1 MKEKVELIMRLI
13 FTILFFIIYSTI
25 ILAQSDTVRY
35 QWPVTPLNS
44 SHSLTATFSEFR
56 NTLSSDHFHN
66 AVDIAEPDG
75 NPCYPSLDGQVY
87 YIDNSGSNGYVSVAT
102 QINGKWK
109 RLTYLHIDPNP
120 SLSVGNQVTTGVTI
134 LGTIYPGMGHVHLI
148 EREFVNNINDYAA
161 EINNVRDNG
170 GLTPYI
176 DNEAPVINRNSLK
189 FYIDGTSLEI
199 PVHGLTGRVDI
210 QIKIVE
216 RNGPSSIHRNNGTYI
231 AGYRIWSSDTSQII
245 YEPDD
250 LGVKYRFDKKPFNS
264 YVHRVFVDEIA
275 SLSNPVYWL
284 TNGNGADEINQ
295 TQAVT
300 NNYFETSVL
309 DTGDYVLEIFT
320 EDTRGNQDVEYFEI
334 GITDQDLT
342 PPSVPEIFSIVNLNN
357 TESLK
362 IIWNGITENDLLG
375 YRLYYSPDNQLSSWE
390 LAADESQLN
399 RDSTSFFIESPDSF
413 IIAPGQD
420 VYYFKLTA
428 VDSSGNES
436 NSGDIYGRSLNSNSS
451 GFDKI
456 LVVNGFNRYGGSGSW
471 QSSTHAFVKLYLDP
485 LVASDSVIISSCSND
500 AIIQNIILLEDFDIV
515 IWFVGDESSVLHTFS
530 PNEQGKIKIYLENGG
545 KLFVTGSEIG
555 WDLEGKPGHPT
566 QADIDFY
573 HNYFKATYEY
583 DGNSNMS
590 PARGLSSTLF
600 DGVQLNYGQLYP
612 EDYPDDINPA
622 NGSNS
627 ILRYSQIRSGSTYR
641 KAGVAYTGMFGSSQ
655 QQGQLV
661 YLSFPFETISSL
673 SQRQNF
679 MNSLLGYFG
688 VISSIDEQLVDIPKQ
703 FSISQNYPNPF
714 NPSTQFII
722 SIPKNEKV
730 QIKAFD
736 ILGREMQTIINRT
749 LSSGEHIITWN
760 ANNFASGVYFI
771 KMQAGEFVQSQKV
784 LLLK

>member
-1 MKEKVELIMRLI
+1 MRLI
-13 FTILFFIIYSTI
+13 FTILFFLTYLPIIQ
-25 ILAQSDTVRY
+25 AQQDTVRY

-75 NPCYPSLDGQVY
+75 QPCYPSLDGQVFF
-87 YIDNSGSNGYVSVAT
+87 IDNSGSNGYVSVAT

-109 RLTYLHIDPNP
+109 RITYLHIAPNP

-148 EREFVNNINDYAA
+148 EREFVNNVSDYAA
-161 EINNVRDNG
+161 EINNIRPNG
-170 GLTPYI
+170 GLIPYI
-176 DNEAPVINRNSLK
+176 DTEAPAINRNSLK

-199 PVHGLTGRVDI
+199 PAHGLTGRVDI
-210 QIKIVE
+210 QIKIEE

-250 LGVKYRFDKKPFNS
+250 LGIKYRFDKKPFNS
-264 YVHRVFVDEIA
+264 YVHRVFVDGLA

-300 NNYFETSVL
+300 NNYFETTGL

-342 PPSVPEIFSIVNLNN
+342 PPSVPEIFSIININN
-357 TESLK
+357 SKSLK
-362 IIWNGITENDLLG
+362 IEWNEITENDLLG
-375 YRLYYSPDNQLSSWE
+375 YRLYYSPNNQLSSWE
-390 LAADESQLN
+390 LAADESQLKK
-399 RDSTSFFIESPDSF
+399 DSTSFFIASPDSF
-413 IIAPGQD
+413 VIAPVED

-436 NSGDIYGRSLNSNSS
+436 NSGDIYGRSLHTNGS
-451 GFDKI
+451 GFDKVLI
-456 LVVNGFNRYGGSGSW
+456 VNGFSRYGGSASW
-471 QSSTHAFVKLYLDP
+471 QYSTHPFIKSYLDP
-485 LVASDSVIISSCSND
+485 LIASDSVVVSSCSNN
-500 AIIQNIILLEDFDIV
+500 AIIQNKISLEDFDIA
-515 IWFVGDESSVLHTFS
+515 IWFVGDESTINDTFT
-530 PNEQGKIKIYLENGG
+530 PFEQNRIATYLQNGG
-545 KLFVTGSEIG
+545 KLFVSGSEIG
-555 WDLEGKPGHPT
+555 WDLGRSHSASQSG
-566 QADIDFY
+566 DMSFY
-573 HNYFKATYEY
+573 NNYFKASYVN
-583 DGNSNMS
+583 DGNSSMS
-590 PARGLSSTLF
+590 PARGLSGTLF
-600 DGVQLNYGQLYP
+600 DGIQLNYGQLYL

-622 NGSNS
+622 NGSTS
-627 ILRYSQIRSGSTYR
+627 ILRYSQIRTGSTYR

-673 SQRQNF
+673 SQRQIF

-688 VISSIDEQLVDIPKQ
+688 VLSSVDEDLVNIPKQ
-703 FSISQNYPNPF
+703 FALSQNYPNPF
-714 NPSTQFII
+714 NPSTHFVV
-722 SIPKNEKV
+722 SIPKKEKV
-730 QIKAFD
+730 LIKVFD
-736 ILGREMQTIINRT
+736 ILGREMQTIMNRT

-760 ANNFASGVYFI
+760 ANKFASGVYFI
-771 KMQAGEFVQSQKV
+771 QMHAGEFVQSQKV

>member
-1 MKEKVELIMRLI
+1 MRLI
-13 FTILFFIIYSTI
+13 FTILFFLTYLPIIQ
-25 ILAQSDTVRY
+25 AQQDTVRY

-75 NPCYPSLDGQVY
+75 QPCYPSLDGQVFF
-87 YIDNSGSNGYVSVAT
+87 IDNSGSNGYVSVAT

-109 RLTYLHIDPNP
+109 RITYLHIAPNP

-148 EREFVNNINDYAA
+148 EREFVNNVSDYAA
-161 EINNVRDNG
+161 EINNIRPNG
-170 GLTPYI
+170 GLIPYI
-176 DNEAPVINRNSLK
+176 DTEAPAINRNSLK

-199 PVHGLTGRVDI
+199 PAHGLTGRVDI
-210 QIKIVE
+210 QIKIEE

-250 LGVKYRFDKKPFNS
+250 LGIKYRFDKKPFNS
-264 YVHRVFVDEIA
+264 YVHRVFVDGLA

-300 NNYFETSVL
+300 NNYFETTGL

-342 PPSVPEIFSIVNLNN
+342 PPSVPEIFSIININN
-357 TESLK
+357 SKSLK
-362 IIWNGITENDLLG
+362 IEWNEITENDLLG
-375 YRLYYSPDNQLSSWE
+375 YRLYYSPNNQLSSWE
-390 LAADESQLN
+390 LAADESQLKK
-399 RDSTSFFIESPDSF
+399 DSTSFFIASPDSF
-413 IIAPGQD
+413 VIAPVED

-436 NSGDIYGRSLNSNSS
+436 NSGDIYGRSLHTNGS
-451 GFDKI
+451 GFDKVLI
-456 LVVNGFNRYGGSGSW
+456 VNGFSRYGGSASW
-471 QSSTHAFVKLYLDP
+471 QYSTHPFIKSYLDP
-485 LVASDSVIISSCSND
+485 LIASDSVVVSSCSNN
-500 AIIQNIILLEDFDIV
+500 AIIQNKISLEDFEIV
-515 IWFVGDESSVLHTFS
+515 IWFVGDESTINDTFT
-530 PNEQGKIKIYLENGG
+530 PFEQNRIATYLQNGG
-545 KLFVTGSEIG
+545 KLFVSGSEIG
-555 WDLEGKPGHPT
+555 WDLGRSHSASQSG
-566 QADIDFY
+566 DMSFY
-573 HNYFKATYEY
+573 NNYFKASYVN

-590 PARGLSSTLF
+590 PARGLSGTLF
-600 DGVQLNYGQLYP
+600 DGIQLNYGQLYP

-622 NGSNS
+622 NGSTS
-627 ILRYSQIRSGSTYR
+627 ILRYSQIRTGSTYR

-673 SQRQNF
+673 SQRQIF

-688 VISSIDEQLVDIPKQ
+688 VLSSVDEDLVNIPKQ
-703 FSISQNYPNPF
+703 FALSQNYPNPF
-714 NPSTQFII
+714 NPSTHFVV
-722 SIPKNEKV
+722 SIPKKEKV
-730 QIKAFD
+730 LIKVFD
-736 ILGREMQTIINRT
+736 ILGREMQTIMNRT

-760 ANNFASGVYFI
+760 ANKFASGVYFI
-771 KMQAGEFVQSQKV
+771 QMHAGEFVQSQKV